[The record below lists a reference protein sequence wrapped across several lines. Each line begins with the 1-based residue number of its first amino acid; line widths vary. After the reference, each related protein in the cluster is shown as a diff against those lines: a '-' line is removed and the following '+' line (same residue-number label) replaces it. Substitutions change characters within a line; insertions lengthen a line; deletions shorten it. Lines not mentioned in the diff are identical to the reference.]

1 MMLAGAR
8 GNRRDGGMAHGAAQA
23 MQKRSPHA
31 HMQRPR
37 GGRRLAGA
45 PAAWNPGHLS
55 CAACC
60 TWRACS
66 SERRARRAAVTPA
79 AAGRCAA
86 TGPLLFRVRSRLLRP
101 VAGTRGSW
109 EGAWAGVA
117 AAGSAWGSL
126 LRVDKRRRRRR
137 GGSLRPAGRQVDTGT
152 CTRTAPAPHKRPA
165 TAPARC
171 RRTHRNWA
179 KGWRHREARPPL
191 CASANSCRRHPGP
204 AVPPA
209 RAPER
214 PAPSPRSACG
224 GWARLH

>member
-1 MMLAGAR
+1 MGIGGTGAWHTGRPKRCRR
-8 GNRRDGGMAHGAAQA
+8 G
-23 MQKRSPHA
+23 SPHA
-31 HMQRPR
+31 RMQRPR
-37 GGRRLAGA
+37 GGRRLAGV
-45 PAAWNPGHLS
+45 PAAWNPSHLS

-79 AAGRCAA
+79 AAGRGAA

-101 VAGTRGSW
+101 VAGTRGSR
-109 EGAWAGVA
+109 EGAWACVA
-117 AAGSAWGSL
+117 AAGGARGSL

-137 GGSLRPAGRQVDTGT
+137 GDSLRPAGRHVDTGM

-179 KGWRHREARPPL
+179 KGWRPREVRPLL
-191 CASANSCRRHPGP
+191 CASANRRRRRPGP

-214 PAPSPRSACG
+214 PAPSPRSARG
-224 GWARLH
+224 GWARLHSRN